1 MTKRW
6 KSIYNLSFQQRLVMG
21 IALLL
26 AVTTLSLGMAGNQL
40 AKNFLL
46 IRFGDRMDF
55 LAKYLAANSEL
66 GILLGDK
73 EMLRRLATNLLAEKD
88 VVEVKIKDEK
98 GRILAIVRDK
108 TPSPSLKRTT
118 APVYLT
124 TASENVVFTQKSSNR
139 RGKIIGMVEIAYVTT
154 SIDQLSTQLRNR
166 YILLT
171 LLIFAAGTIF
181 FLIFTRSLTAPLA
194 SLIEAAQKVAEGDL
208 EVRLQKGS
216 LPETRKLATA
226 FNTMTQALKDSRKDL
241 EETYQKLI
249 QEQALAEV
257 GHFAVTVAH
266 EVKNPLGI
274 IKGALDILRKK
285 EVEEDVRM
293 TMISYVEDEIKRL
306 DLLIRDFLDFSRPK
320 TLDFKKTDLG
330 LLIDE
335 IAKRLRIEWQAKGVS
350 IKIKKNLHNAF
361 IHADQEAL
369 SRAIINILKNACEV
383 SPEESQVTVQL
394 VDQGSSYI
402 LTVADNGPGIP
413 DEIKKK
419 IFEPFF
425 TEKSKGTGLG
435 LTLTKKII
443 EAHMGQIEVKDNK
456 PGGTRIEITFWKMN
470 N

>member
-1 MTKRW
+1 MKRKW
-6 KSIYNLSFQQRLVMG
+6 TFIYNLTFQQRLVLG
-21 IALLL
+21 IALLM
-26 AVTTLSLGMAGNQL
+26 AVTTLSLGVAGNQL

-55 LAKYLAANSEL
+55 LAKYLAANCEL

-73 EMLRRLATNLLAEKD
+73 EMLKRLASNLLAEED
-88 VVEVKIKDEK
+88 VVEVTIKDEK
-98 GRILAIVRDK
+98 GKVLAKVQDK
-108 TPSPSLKRTT
+108 IPAKSPQRTI

-124 TASENVVFTQKSSNR
+124 TASENLVFAKGKRQ
-139 RGKIIGMVEIAYVTT
+139 GKIIGTVEVAYMTT
-154 SIDQLSTQLRNR
+154 SIDQLTTQLRNR
-166 YILLT
+166 YLILT
-171 LLIFAAGTIF
+171 LVIFAAGTIL

-194 SLIEAAQKVAEGDL
+194 NLIEAAQKVAQGNL

-226 FNTMTQALKDSRKDL
+226 FNTMTQALQESRQDL

-274 IKGALDILRKK
+274 IKGALDILKKK
-285 EVEEDVRM
+285 EIEDDVRI

-306 DLLIRDFLDFSRPK
+306 DLLIRDFLDFSRPRPF
-320 TLDFKKTDLG
+320 TFKQTNLGDL
-330 LLIDE
+330 LEDIV
-335 IAKRLRIEWQAKGVS
+335 KRLQLEWAPKDVS
-350 IKIKKNLHNAF
+350 IKITKNLEKAY
-361 IHADQEAL
+361 IQADQEAL
-369 SRAIINILKNACEV
+369 ARAIINILKNACEV
-383 SPEESQVTVQL
+383 SPKDSQVTVSL
-394 VDQGSSYI
+394 SDQGSSYI

-413 DEIKKK
+413 DDMKNK

-443 EAHMGQIEVKDNK
+443 EAHMGQIDVKDNT
-456 PGGTRIEITFWKMN
+456 PTGTKIEITFWKIDS
-470 N
+470 